1 MVEGNNVTKP
11 HPKVD
16 RRLLG
21 TWRSDRRRTLQFY
34 KPGPHSTPKGHQKLR
49 SLFGKLIVRWTA
61 RRCHLEFDGTRFDGE
76 RWSQPYEV
84 VAIDETSVI
93 VRSDGILSQIHFEKD
108 YYWIAVGGFLCEHF
122 RRIA

>member
-1 MVEGNNVTKP
+1 VTKP

-34 KPGPHSTPKGHQKLR
+34 KPGPHSTPKGHRKVK
-49 SLFGKLIVRWTA
+49 SIFGKLIVRWTA
-61 RRCHLEFDGTRFDGE
+61 RRCHCDLDGTRWTD
-76 RWSQPYEV
+76 SYEI
-84 VAIDETSVI
+84 VASDDTSVV
-93 VRSDGILSQIHFEKD
+93 VRTTGLDGKPALSQIHFEGD
-108 YYWIAVGGFLCEHF
+108 YYWIAVGGFLCEYF